1 LRDVHPRCGTANF
14 MPAGSLTASEKRS
27 IFGEKLRWSIC
38 GLLFFATTVNYVD
51 RQVLGI
57 LKPVLERDLGWNEAD
72 YGWVVFTFQL
82 AYGLMMPF
90 AGRAMDWLGTRI
102 GYALAVAVWSAA
114 SMLHS
119 LASTPLQFA
128 MVRFALG

>member
-1 LRDVHPRCGTANF
+1 MA
-14 MPAGSLTASEKRS
+14 AGSVTVIEKRS
-27 IFGEKLRWSIC
+27 IFGAKLRWAIC

-57 LKPVLERDLGWNEAD
+57 LKPVLERDLGWSEAN

-90 AGRAMDWLGTRI
+90 AGRAMARLCAGGGGVEHGLHAACT
-102 GYALAVAVWSAA
+102 GEYAV
-114 SMLHS
+114 
-119 LASTPLQFA
+119 P
-128 MVRFALG
+128 VRPVPVRPGAGRGIELSRRPEDRR